1 MMMVR
6 YLLAALLLIAML
18 PANAQLISLAYHD
31 IVDGRHKDP
40 YALTRAELREHL
52 EFFKSNGYQPISLN
66 YLKKVKAGKARLPDR
81 AVLLTFDDG
90 LQSYKNIV
98 VPLLDQYGYPS
109 VLSIVS
115 GWLDGNRVPP
125 EYEGKMLSWSEVK
138 QLSRSPLVEVIS
150 HSHDLHHGVPS
161 NPQGNESY
169 AATTRQYYPESGRYE
184 PEKAFMSR
192 IRADL
197 RRTIARFNSE
207 IGQRPL
213 ALTWPYGAHDQV
225 TAGVASSLGFR
236 FLLTLDPGEISTGD
250 LPNVNRF
257 LVTNKT
263 DVSTLRQWLGITKA
277 RPRPVRFIDF
287 GLDGMID
294 ASPEKRELILS
305 RLLDRIEA
313 LRVNAVIISA
323 LTADRRQAFFP
334 NPEFPVAADVL
345 NRVVHQIRTRLPV
358 QDIYVRLPA
367 DLAIRD
373 ASRFYASLARLNGFT
388 GIVFEGNTAPK
399 GLNNIKRSVRRY
411 RVNAEFGQYLSV
423 SAPHKRGDFDLFVIK
438 KFPDTTMAMI
448 KRKLQSTGQGNIRAL
463 VALIPEEG
471 TDADAIARSM
481 YELRLQG
488 IDHYG
493 YRDYSISNGG
503 RMYPQILSELSVD
516 LPPKRA
522 LAAEALFFFVFFYP
536 LFMAIFWMMG
546 AVTFFFRREWGRR
559 DPPEL
564 AVYPLVSILV
574 PCHNEELCIQDTVE
588 HLSQNNYPNFEII
601 AINDGSTD
609 GTAALLEQL
618 TDSIDRLRVINLT
631 QNHGKAKALRAGAM
645 ASRGEFLM
653 CIDADALLDKNAL
666 FFMMKHFLN
675 GPRVGAVTGNPRVMN
690 RAGLLSRIQIGEF
703 SAIVGMIKR
712 AQRSVG
718 RLFTVSGVN
727 ACYRRSAVHKVGYW
741 SSDTVTEDVD
751 ISWKLQLAH
760 WDIRYEPKA
769 LTWILVPESL
779 KGLWNQRVRWARGG
793 FEAATHYAGNMNHW
807 ISRRMWP
814 VLTEY
819 WLGVI
824 WCYALL
830 LTFFFWGATQLLP
843 EDMWPRSLAVNT
855 LLPGWTGVILAV
867 VCLVQFAIGLTLDSY
882 YERRGLLRYLFWAI
896 WYPAVYW
903 IFNAATTVV
912 AVPIGIRQFVRKVQ
926 SSGTWRSPGRERLPQ
941 PTLRRERQMGN
952 ERRQYFQQRSELG
965 TPRGATELAMTMVF
979 WGLWLYFIMPLI
991 SLMLWVGGVYL
1002 FTERMITMGGY
1013 QAFGDQLINYTV
1025 AILAMGLM
1033 LGLWVLWNQRR
1044 YGRHDK
1050 RNVIPKHVSETQ
1062 VGEAA
1067 GLGQKDVD
1075 ELRNARAIYM
1085 HYDGTQPVVEKK
1097 IP

>member
-1 MMMVR
+1 MTMVR
-6 YLLAALLLIAML
+6 YLLASLLFALAL

-31 IVDGRHKDP
+31 VVDGRHDDP

-52 EFFKSNGYQPISLN
+52 EFFKTNGYQPISLN
-66 YLKKVKAGKARLPDR
+66 YLKQVKAGKARLPDR

-90 LQSYKNIV
+90 LRSYKDIV
-98 VPLLDQYGYPS
+98 APLLGQYGYPS
-109 VLSIVS
+109 VLSVVS
-115 GWLDGNRVPP
+115 GWLDGERLPS
-125 EYEGKMLSWSEVK
+125 EYEGKMLTWSEVK
-138 QLSRSPLVEVIS
+138 KLSRSPLVEVIS

-169 AATTRQYYPESGRYE
+169 AGTTRQYYPASNRYE
-184 PEKAFMSR
+184 TEKAFRLR

-197 RRTIARFNSE
+197 RRAIARFTGE
-207 IGQRPL
+207 MGQRPI
-213 ALTWPYGAHDQV
+213 ALTWPYGAYDTI
-225 TAGVASSLGFR
+225 TAGVASSLGFQ
-236 FLLTLDPGEISTGD
+236 FLLTLDPGEISTAD
-250 LPNVNRF
+250 LPNINRF

-263 DVSTLRQWLGITKA
+263 NVSTLRQWLGIAKA
-277 RPRPVRFIDF
+277 KPRPVRFIDF

-294 ASPEKRELILS
+294 ASPEKRELLLS
-305 RLLDRIEA
+305 RLLDRLEA
-313 LRVNAVIISA
+313 LRVNAVIVSG

-334 NPEFPVAADVL
+334 NRELPMAADVL
-345 NRVVHQIRTRLPV
+345 NRVLHQIRTRLPV

-367 DLAIRD
+367 DLTIRNP
-373 ASRFYASLARLNGFT
+373 SRFYEGLARLNGFT
-388 GIVFEGNTAPK
+388 GVVFEGNTAPK
-399 GLNNIKRSVRRY
+399 GLNKIKRSIRRY

-423 SAPHKRGDFDLFVIK
+423 STPHKTAEFDLFVIK

-448 KRKLQSTGQGNIRAL
+448 QRKLKSIGQGNTRAL

-471 TDADAIARSM
+471 TDADTIARSM

-493 YRDYSISNGG
+493 YRDNLITNGG

-546 AVTFFFRREWGRR
+546 AVTFFFRREVGKL

-564 AVYPLVSILV
+564 DVYPLVSVLV
-574 PCHNEELCIQDTVE
+574 PCHNEALCIQDTIE

-601 AINDGSTD
+601 AINDGSAD
-609 GTAALLEQL
+609 GTEALLDQL
-618 TDSIDRLRVINLT
+618 TESIERLRVITLT
-631 QNHGKAKALRAGAM
+631 RNYGKAKALRAGAM

-690 RAGLLSRIQIGEF
+690 RTGLLSRIQIGEF

-760 WDIRYEPKA
+760 WDIRYEPRA
-769 LTWILVPESL
+769 LTWILVPESI

-793 FEAATHYAGNMNHW
+793 FEAATRYAGNMNHW

-830 LTFFFWGATQLLP
+830 LTFVFWGATQLLP
-843 EDMWPRSLAVNT
+843 GDMWPQSLAVNT

-867 VCLVQFAIGLTLDSY
+867 VCLVQFAVGLTMDSY

-912 AVPIGIRQFVRKVQ
+912 AVPLGIRQLFRKAHA
-926 SSGTWRSPGRERLPQ
+926 SGIWSSPGREGMPQ
-941 PTLRRERQMGN
+941 PTLRRERQMAN
-952 ERRQYFQQRSELG
+952 ERRQYFQQRSGLG
-965 TPRGATELAMTMVF
+965 SPRGATELAMTMVF
-979 WGLWLYFIMPLI
+979 WGLWLYLVMPLI

-1013 QAFGDQLINYTV
+1013 QAFGDQLVNYTV

-1033 LGLWVLWNQRR
+1033 LALWVIWNQRR

-1075 ELRNARAIYM
+1075 ELRNARTIYM
-1085 HYDGTQPVVEKK
+1085 HYDGNQPVVEKK
-1097 IP
+1097 VL